1 MKNKLKAA
9 AEPFLKYVANRDAK
23 IAGELSHQDCPYD
36 KRFLASIKFELQNGL
51 NIGLRQEQDGLLLT
65 MAIHQGFLESL
76 QYLIEGGVDINQPYL
91 LLSPLMHAAQFGKLE
106 CARILLDKGAD
117 KDWRDE
123 KDDTAIIKAATAKQF
138 EMVEFLLDEGADL
151 MGGKYYRTNL
161 ARLCVESPQCL
172 RKVLKRLPGTI
183 QMKDESKITAIHN
196 AAILCQFEAV
206 KILTEFGANVN
217 IMGPDKVTP
226 LMDAARNGSQEI
238 VQYLLEKGVD
248 VNHQDLRKSSALHE
262 AETAGMIDI
271 LVKGG
276 AKVNAVDVDGNTAL
290 HRRVKARE
298 PNLLAIKKLVEAGAD
313 VNAKDDSGCTPLMRL
328 SSVKESSVNPITTY
342 LRSKGARS

>member
-9 AEPFLKYVANRDAK
+9 AEPFLKFVANTDAK
-23 IAGELSHQDCPYD
+23 LVGELSHQDCPHD
-36 KRFLASIKFELQNGL
+36 KCFLASIKFELQNDL
-51 NIGLRQEQDGLLLT
+51 PIGFGQEQDDLFLSV
-65 MAIHQGFLESL
+65 AIHQGFLESL
-76 QYLIEGGVDINQPYL
+76 QYLIKCGVNINQPYRR
-91 LLSPLMHAAQFGKLE
+91 LSPLMRAAKFGKLE

-172 RKVLKRLPGTI
+172 RKVLKRLPGAI

-206 KILTEFGANVN
+206 KILTEFGATVN
-217 IMGPDKVTP
+217 IMGPDKITP
-226 LMDAARNGSQEI
+226 LMDAAP
-238 VQYLLEKGVD
+238 
-248 VNHQDLRKSSALHE
+248 LHE

-290 HRRVKARE
+290 HRRVNARE

-328 SSVKESSVNPITTY
+328 SSVKESSVKPITTY
-342 LRSKGARS
+342 LRSKGAQS